1 MIRSIKTI
9 MRQDREPYRVPR
21 RVQDVIPIQCVWPDG
36 IFKVGVKFSKTYR
49 FTDIN
54 YKVAGQED
62 KETMFRTYSE
72 LLNSLDCAATT
83 KLTICNRRQSQ
94 GDFEQS
100 ILMPMRE
107 DRLDKYRREYNQ
119 MLMDKATGANGIT
132 QEKYITITVY
142 KRDIEDARAYFTR
155 IGADLTARFAALGSK
170 CVELDATDRLRILH
184 DFYRAGDEGCFHFD
198 MADMARKGHDFKDYI
213 CPDGIE
219 KHSDYLKLGDRYCRV
234 LFLKDY
240 ANYIQDEIC
249 LLYTS
254 DAADE

>member
-1 MIRSIKTI
+1 
-9 MRQDREPYRVPR
+9 
-21 RVQDVIPIQCVWPDG
+21 
-36 IFKVGVKFSKTYR
+36 
-49 FTDIN
+49 
-54 YKVAGQED
+54 
-62 KETMFRTYSE
+62 MFRVYSE

-94 GDFEQS
+94 TDLSSLSSCPCGDG
-100 ILMPMRE
+100 
-107 DRLDKYRREYNQ
+107 LDKYRREYNQ
-119 MLMDKATGANGIT
+119 MLMNKATGANGIT
-132 QEKYITITVY
+132 QEKYVTITIY

-155 IGADLTARFAALGSK
+155 IGANLTARFAALGSK

-184 DFYRAGDEGCFHFD
+184 DFYRAGDEGNFHFD

-240 ANYIQDEIC
+240 ANYIRTRRTDRPDHIMMQPSHPNVPTDEAVREVENR
-249 LLYTS
+249 LLG
-254 DAADE
+254 